1 MVDFGP
7 FVGTS
12 LRALDVEGHFLLGMI
27 LLPSVTVGQGQ
38 FELFLVKKER
48 KKKKTHKKK
57 QFLGRLALIVGLRNQ
72 RKASKCE
79 S

>member
-1 MVDFGP
+1 MVDFGS

-48 KKKKTHKKK
+48 KKKKNT
-57 QFLGRLALIVGLRNQ
+57 
-72 RKASKCE
+72 
-79 S
+79 